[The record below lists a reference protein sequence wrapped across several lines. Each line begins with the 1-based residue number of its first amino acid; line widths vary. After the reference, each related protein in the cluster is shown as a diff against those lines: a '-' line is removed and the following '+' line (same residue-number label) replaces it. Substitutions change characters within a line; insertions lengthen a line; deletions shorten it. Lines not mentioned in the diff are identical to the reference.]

1 MAFWIKLFGILLAA
15 GKCYIMYYLLIN
27 FVVGGAI
34 EITVTGERSSGGTDD
49 DRFQR
54 ILGYIFLFGN
64 TLCMVNMV
72 T

>member
-1 MAFWIKLFGILLAA
+1 
-15 GKCYIMYYLLIN
+15 MYYHLIN

-34 EITVTGERSSGGTDD
+34 EITVTGENSSGGTDD

-64 TLCMVNMV
+64 TLCMV
-72 T
+72 